1 MTMNSIENFYIGQ
14 TAEMTHRL
22 SENDVNVFAGI
33 SGDCNPIHLN
43 AEYAKKTQFGA
54 RIVHG
59 FLTGSLISAVLGN
72 VLPGEGSIYMSQNMS
87 FLKPVFIGDEI
98 TAKVVI
104 SEINREKKRLLL
116 NTICTNQNGKTV
128 IEGSALM
135 YYPY

>member
-1 MTMNSIENFYIGQ
+1 MNSIENFYIGQ
-14 TAEMTHRL
+14 TAEMTHRF
-22 SENDVNVFAGI
+22 SENDVNVFASI
-33 SGDCNPIHLN
+33 SGDCNPIHLD
-43 AEYAKKTQFGA
+43 AEYAKNTQFGA

-72 VLPGEGSIYMSQNMS
+72 VLPGEGSIYMSQNMC

-104 SEINREKKRLLL
+104 SEINTEKKRLLL